1 MLILIIILVI
11 SKVIIADNVNLTD
24 PKAEKPAQPQQPE
37 TKIIKIELND
47 SSSNANTNPSD
58 GKGVQ
63 LEEIHDKTQSNT
75 KDATVTPPPNK
86 ETIATITLNISNNE
100 PKTIEIKNVD
110 AQNTQTIQNQPKQ
123 SVPLQ
128 QQTVP
133 PDQEQPQ
140 VVETLFTKIAKFI
153 TTDFRFLVKFG
164 AVLSSGL
171 TQMIPLNIILTI
183 RKNNSTRNLKCLN
196 FVTSAVSSLSWS
208 LYGILSKNI
217 ILIISNFP
225 GSFSSDNYSNKLH
238 SYIYLILLVILSNY
252 IYYGINVKC
261 VGAIINLVGI
271 WVFVKYCSDQNEK
284 FILSVSSKI
293 SFVLCLILLVLYF
306 ILTSTTFLT
315 VVGLIG
321 GTYLVQTI
329 CYYLLSSLL
338 AMSYL
343 SPLFSFKE
351 ILESR
356 NTSTMPTEIS
366 LGNFIS
372 SFFMF
377 CYGFII
383 WDMLV
388 IGPSFLGVIS
398 GLIQL
403 TLLFLFPHSDRIII
417 SEVEILEQPNNFR
430 SMLAM
435 DQEV

>member
-1 MLILIIILVI
+1 MLIGVVLVI
-11 SKVIIADNVNLTD
+11 IRIIIADNVNVGD
-24 PKAEKPAQPQQPE
+24 PKSDKVTTADTQ
-37 TKIIKIELND
+37 IIQIKLND
-47 SSSNANTNPSD
+47 NSTNLTTNTNET
-58 GKGVQ
+58 KGVQ
-63 LEEIHDKTQSNT
+63 VEGINDK
-75 KDATVTPPPNK
+75 APPPAAEPTASTPSGT
-86 ETIATITLNISNNE
+86 ETIATITLNIPNTE
-100 PKTIEIKNVD
+100 AKTIEIKNVD
-110 AQNTQTIQNQPKQ
+110 TKNTQAPQTQ
-123 SVPLQ
+123 SVPAQ
-128 QQTVP
+128 QETVP
-133 PDQEQPQ
+133 PDQQE
-140 VVETLFTKIAKFI
+140 VSETFFNKILKFI
-153 TTDFRFLVKFG
+153 TSDFRFLVKFG
-164 AVLSSGL
+164 AVLSSAL
-171 TQMIPLNIILTI
+171 TQMIPLNLILTI

-208 LYGILSKNI
+208 LYGILSKNV

-225 GSFSSDNYSNKLH
+225 G
-238 SYIYLILLVILSNY
+238 
-252 IYYGINVKC
+252 
-261 VGAIINLVGI
+261 AIINLIGI
-271 WVFVKYCSDQNEK
+271 WMFVKYCSDQNEK

-293 SFVLCLILLVLYF
+293 SFALCVILLVLFF

-321 GTYLVQTI
+321 G
-329 CYYLLSSLL
+329 SLL

-388 IGPSFLGVIS
+388 IAPSFLGVIS

-435 DQEV
+435 DQDV